1 MKEVKWVK
9 IMQEDECAPDAL
21 ETFNQDFEKIVGV
34 PPNTFKRSSVLTE
47 IGLCLVWE
55 KTPWRL
61 SLCADD
67 PYYLLEKAE

>member
-9 IMQEDECAPDAL
+9 IMQEDECAPDAR
-21 ETFNQDFEKIVGV
+21 ETFNRDFEKIVGV
-34 PPNTFKRSSVLTE
+34 SPGVFRRSSVLTA
-47 IGLCLVWE
+47 IALHLIWE

-61 SLCADD
+61 SYCADD